1 MISQPVELNCGRLV
15 CARCCCKWF
24 ELSGVR
30 ACPCCYDH
38 QLDEN
43 RLQQPSTVVID
54 ALAGL
59 WGMSG
64 ATISSLLDHMKCTRV
79 VTAKGTCMLPHLH
92 GSLLGSFCRSPPQHP
107 KRTWCDASWKR
118 VTAVSLGFPP
128 EDRYVV
134 MALHKAFS
142 RQMTIIWG
150 WAWVRLGPLIVI
162 LCTVVLVLEQTLGE

>member
-30 ACPCCYDH
+30 ACPCSYDH
-38 QLDEN
+38 QTDSNNHLQWSLMPLLDS
-43 RLQQPSTVVID
+43 R
-54 ALAGL
+54 

-64 ATISSLLDHMKCTRV
+64 ATISSLLGHMKCTWV
-79 VTAKGTCMLPHLH
+79 VTAKGTCMLPHIH

-107 KRTWCDASWKR
+107 QRTWCDASWKR

-128 EDRYVV
+128 EDRYAA
-134 MALHKAFS
+134 MTLHKAFT

-150 WAWVRLGPLIVI
+150 WSWVRLGPLIVI
-162 LCTVVLVLEQTLGE
+162 LCTVVLEQTLGE